1 MIRRPLFFF
10 HNGIGFPEGSFIGFG
25 IGTTITFLF
34 AGKSPLQVILQLA
47 LFFVPSNWI
56 VFGTLTLNVD
66 ATVKDF
72 QTNGRNYSLDVFLS
86 NIDFSKVMN
95 ARNMFQ
101 SARKVYADLLKCNFK
116 CDLSNIG
123 TIVSGAITLP
133 E

>member
-1 MIRRPLFFF
+1 M
-10 HNGIGFPEGSFIGFG
+10 
-25 IGTTITFLF
+25 
-34 AGKSPLQVILQLA
+34 
-47 LFFVPSNWI
+47 